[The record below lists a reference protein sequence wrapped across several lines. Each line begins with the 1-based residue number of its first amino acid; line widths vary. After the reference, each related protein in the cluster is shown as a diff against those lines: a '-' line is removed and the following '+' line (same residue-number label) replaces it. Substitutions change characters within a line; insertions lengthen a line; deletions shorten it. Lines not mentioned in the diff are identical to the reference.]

1 MTRIHDGGTDWWGP
15 GSIRSGQYRP
25 GNRGMHPAQGAR
37 PRRRRAVRGAGRRVV
52 RITDIAFRAG
62 ANTNIEVID
71 AQRRARDA
79 ETGVAIAEHVLRRA
93 RLELLV
99 ATGQFPR

>member
-15 GSIRSGQYRP
+15 GSIRSGSIDQAIGDAPCTGCTPKTAPSGPRSGATGRAHHRHRVP
-25 GNRGMHPAQGAR
+25 GRGEHQHR
-37 PRRRRAVRGAGRRVV
+37 
-52 RITDIAFRAG
+52 
-62 ANTNIEVID
+62 VID